1 MFPRLVQLYGGG
13 DGFRLDLLEHPCQQW
28 SELQRPGVPDVASL
42 ASDLASL
49 NTALSTAVELVVH
62 QRQARTEQQLQ
73 QQQQQQQR
81 QRPCESAAAK
91 QLRLSS
97 SSSSTTGAKPAEH
110 RVVSTL
116 IAAACEKIARE
127 RALSVSS
134 VSSTGSGSGSGVYM
148 HGHCARDSVGGTSLA
163 GGSDD
168 AVMLDHCDAAVS
180 SSSSNSSDTGSM
192 TRSCDSRRGSSVA
205 VITCDSGVQCDDI
218 PLLQMSVKECFNI
231 ATQCELL
238 VDQPVIVKPVM
249 VTRACNTRAVRTATA
264 HSQTDGDDSSSSLQ
278 QPVQQQ
284 QQHDTPPAAAA
295 AAVPC
300 VSTCCASVQT
310 DDIVTDS
317 PDSSKSVADVK
328 DVHDDHHIQR
338 APIDGSHCS
347 KSTRKASS
355 TTAATSVVKANASKR
370 KQAKPVVGAAKTNS
384 SSKTDSSSSTTSSS
398 TTDATASSETTDT
411 ASTSVKC
418 EKLYVST
425 LVQVLLGVAA
435 VATISMCAWFGHSSA
450 TGATSGHAEC
460 SMLGLN
466 EHYASSVHNHHH
478 DEHTAAAAAANNKQS
493 SGRSSSSSVS
503 AGATK
508 SSNVLMSPTPLQ
520 HFVSHGA
527 SIALGRPASS
537 SSTQQHNSIYEWSKD
552 GVIIAGAT
560 QSFYSIPQAN
570 ATTEGLYTCVQYAV
584 TSPSTA
590 SIQPADITSSS
601 SASSSSSAKST
612 WSASEIRVSEAPTTA
627 SEFILQRLHV
637 GDMLALHVKATGVPP
652 PIFQWRLNGKVS
664 NTDIATNAAYV
675 HHCTV

>member
-1 MFPRLVQLYGGG
+1 MVARAHAQQQQQQQQQQQLGVQVPQHVMHELLHRQHTQVLQQQQQAIQQHRQQLIQQQHLQAQQQRQRQSQLHSSGAPQHHNSSSSSTPTAADAAATAAGTAAATVDMMLMQNGSVRSASPQRCNSPVAASRGYLNSTTASTTSSIGGLSQNALPPHLPLASPQQQQQQQQRMQSLQRCSSLPHMLPIRMLGAATTPVVLSQPVLSLHAKVASSSQAGGNCSSSVYANSSSRSRTTRSPSPSSAASSQSDAAGICFGLDERQQQQQQQSSPERLRTLHEHDVAGITVTSDAARPLVKAMFPRLVQLYGGG

-278 QPVQQQ
+278 QP
-284 QQHDTPPAAAA
+284 
-295 AAVPC
+295 
-300 VSTCCASVQT
+300 
-310 DDIVTDS
+310 
-317 PDSSKSVADVK
+317 
-328 DVHDDHHIQR
+328 
-338 APIDGSHCS
+338 
-347 KSTRKASS
+347 
-355 TTAATSVVKANASKR
+355 
-370 KQAKPVVGAAKTNS
+370 
-384 SSKTDSSSSTTSSS
+384 
-398 TTDATASSETTDT
+398 
-411 ASTSVKC
+411 
-418 EKLYVST
+418 
-425 LVQVLLGVAA
+425 
-435 VATISMCAWFGHSSA
+435 
-450 TGATSGHAEC
+450 
-460 SMLGLN
+460 
-466 EHYASSVHNHHH
+466 
-478 DEHTAAAAAANNKQS
+478 
-493 SGRSSSSSVS
+493 
-503 AGATK
+503 
-508 SSNVLMSPTPLQ
+508 
-520 HFVSHGA
+520 
-527 SIALGRPASS
+527 
-537 SSTQQHNSIYEWSKD
+537 
-552 GVIIAGAT
+552 
-560 QSFYSIPQAN
+560 
-570 ATTEGLYTCVQYAV
+570 
-584 TSPSTA
+584 
-590 SIQPADITSSS
+590 
-601 SASSSSSAKST
+601 
-612 WSASEIRVSEAPTTA
+612 
-627 SEFILQRLHV
+627 
-637 GDMLALHVKATGVPP
+637 
-652 PIFQWRLNGKVS
+652 
-664 NTDIATNAAYV
+664 
-675 HHCTV
+675 